1 MGRSQETQK
10 RRREILGAALGAF
23 HDHGYE
29 KTTLADIRDR
39 AGASI
44 GSIYHHF
51 SGKEQIFAAL
61 YLDAIA
67 DSQAFGL
74 RALRGA
80 ENLEEGVRELVRS
93 YLRWVKGHRELAAFV
108 LSMRRTEFM
117 QETERELDRMNGEF
131 RVELEAWWAERDDA
145 QVWRVTPDVLFAVL
159 IGPSEEFARRWLR
172 GKTSTSLRRAAD
184 ILAEAAWLSLSAL
197 RSVKP

>member
-1 MGRSQETQK
+1 MGRSQETRK
-10 RRREILGAALGAF
+10 RRREILDAALGAF
-23 HDHGYE
+23 HDQGYE

-67 DSQAFGL
+67 NTQAFGL
-74 RALRGA
+74 RALRRA
-80 ENLEEGVRELVRS
+80 ENLEDGVRALVGS

-117 QETERELDRMNGEF
+117 PETERELDRMNGEF
-131 RVELEAWWAERDDA
+131 RVALEAWWAERDDA
-145 QVWRVTPDVLFAVL
+145 QVWRVAPDLLFAVL

-172 GKTSTSLRRAAD
+172 GKTRTSFRHAAD
-184 ILAEAAWLSLSAL
+184 ILAEAAWLSLDAL
-197 RSVKP
+197 RSGKP